1 MSKKILLLLS
11 CVFCLQFAV
20 AQTMS
25 DEQIINFVVKEQ
37 EKGSDQRTIATKLLQ
52 KGVSP
57 ERLRDIKKK
66 YENEKALSNASLLVG
81 EKKNDSRSRETNDM
95 FQEKKYTGD
104 ENVALLENEMSFL
117 DIDSVA
123 FYRNLLEEPRVFGRN
138 IFNNRL
144 LTFESSKNIPTPSDY
159 VLGAGDAVI
168 IDIWGASQNMIESEI
183 SPEGK
188 IIVEGVGPLHLAG
201 KSVKE
206 ANKYVN
212 DVLGKIYAESSI
224 SLSVGTTRSIVVQ
237 VLGEVATPGSY
248 TMSALSTAFNAL
260 YAAGGISDIGTLRS
274 INVFRNGKNIATIDI
289 YDYIFNGNVDGNV
302 SLQDND
308 VISVGAY
315 ESIVN
320 VQGKVKRPMLYEL
333 KENETLASLVKYS
346 GGFMG
351 DAYNE
356 KLRVVRKSGREYS
369 LFTVDK
375 KNMNTFVMC
384 DGDSV
389 YVDSIIPRFS
399 NMVEISGAV
408 FFPGKYQLGE
418 DVNSVAELIKVAG
431 GVREDAFLNRAV
443 LHHRNHDNTIE
454 AKSIDIKGIINGT
467 VADVALRN
475 NDALFIPSSSEM
487 KGEEIITVSG
497 EVNFPGKYKYA
508 ENSTIEDMILRAGG
522 LTRAA
527 SVAKIDVSRQL
538 YNPAALSKSDTLVQ
552 LFTFEVK
559 DGLIID
565 GNADFVLEP
574 FDEVNVRRSPMSEKI
589 SNVQIMGAVTFQG
602 TYALQSKN
610 VRLSDI
616 VKQAGGFSKGAYI
629 KGASLKRVLT
639 KEELEQREL
648 LKNLS
653 DIEFYENMLEG
664 NNSDDYTI
672 MDSLRNLKIG
682 EENVISVAIDME
694 EAMENPGSH
703 YDVVLRD
710 GDIIT
715 VPEYTST
722 IKVQGEVKFP
732 TTLSWRKGKS
742 LKYYIKHAGG
752 FGNKAKK
759 NGVYVINMNGSVE
772 QISRCSKKIEPGC
785 EIVVP
790 RKKDRRS
797 MTAGEIVTIGT
808 STASLATMIVT
819 LINLLGSN
827 GK

>member
-1 MSKKILLLLS
+1 MAKRILLLLS
-11 CVFCLQFAV
+11 CVFCMQFAV

-25 DEQIINFVVKEQ
+25 DEQIINFVVTEQ
-37 EKGSDQRTIATKLLQ
+37 EKGSDQRTIATKLLK

-95 FQEKKYTGD
+95 FQEKKYTGN

-123 FYRNLLEEPRVFGRN
+123 FYRNMLEESRVFGRN

-274 INVFRNGKNIATIDI
+274 INVFRNGKNIATIDV
-289 YDYIFNGNVDGNV
+289 YDYIFNGNVAGNV
-302 SLQDND
+302 TLQDND

-315 ESIVN
+315 EAIVN
-320 VQGKVKRPMLYEL
+320 VQGKVKRPMLYEM

-375 KNMNTFVMC
+375 KNMNTFAMC

-408 FFPGKYQLGE
+408 FFPGRYQFGDE
-418 DVNSVAELIKVAG
+418 VNSVAELIEAAG

-454 AKSIDIKGIINGT
+454 AKSIDIKSIMDGT

-487 KGEEIITVSG
+487 KGELIVTVNG

-527 SVAKIDVSRQL
+527 STAKIDVSRQL
-538 YNPAALSKSDTLVQ
+538 YNPAAKESSDTLVQ
-552 LFTFEVK
+552 LFTFEIQ

-589 SNVQIMGAVTFQG
+589 NNVQIKGAVTFQG

-664 NNSDDYTI
+664 NNSDNYTI

-694 EAMENPGSH
+694 KAMEEPGSH

-722 IKVQGEVKFP
+722 IKVQGEVKYP
-732 TTLSWRKGKS
+732 ATLSWRKGKS

-752 FGNKAKK
+752 YGNKAKK
-759 NGVYVINMNGSVE
+759 NGTYVIKMNGSVE
-772 QISRCSKKIEPGC
+772 QVSRHSRKIEPGS

-790 RKKDRRS
+790 RKKERRS
-797 MTAGEIVTIGT
+797 MTTGEIVTIGT

-819 LINLLGSN
+819 MINLLS
-827 GK
+827 K

>member
-1 MSKKILLLLS
+1 MSKKILLLLT

-159 VLGAGDAVI
+159 VLGAGDVVI

-408 FFPGKYQLGE
+408 FFPGKYQFG
-418 DVNSVAELIKVAG
+418 DGVNSVAELIKAAG

-589 SNVQIMGAVTFQG
+589 NNVQIKGAVTFQG

-664 NNSDDYTI
+664 NNSDNYTI

-772 QISRCSKKIEPGC
+772 QISRCSKNIEPGC

-790 RKKDRRS
+790 RKKERRS

-819 LINLLGSN
+819 LINLLG
-827 GK
+827 K

>member
-1 MSKKILLLLS
+1 MAKRIFLLLS
-11 CVFCLQFAV
+11 CVFCMQFAV

-25 DEQIINFVVKEQ
+25 DEQIINFVVTEQ

-52 KGVSP
+52 KGISP
-57 ERLRDIKKK
+57 ERLRDVKKK
-66 YENEKALSNASLLVG
+66 YENEKTLSGASLLVE
-81 EKKNDSRSRETNDM
+81 EKKTDSRLRETNDM
-95 FQEKKYTGD
+95 FQKKEYTKD

-117 DIDSVA
+117 DIDSIA
-123 FYRNLLEEPRVFGRN
+123 FYRNLLDEPRVFGRN

-315 ESIVN
+315 ESMVN

-375 KNMNTFVMC
+375 KNMNTFAMC

-408 FFPGKYQLGE
+408 FFPGQYQFGDE
-418 DVNSVAELIKVAG
+418 VNSVAELIEAAG

-454 AKSIDIKGIINGT
+454 AKSLDIKGIINGT

-475 NDALFIPSSSEM
+475 NDALFIPSTSEM

-589 SNVQIMGAVTFQG
+589 NNVQIKGAVTFQG

-664 NNSDDYTI
+664 NNSDNYTI

-752 FGNKAKK
+752 YGNKAKK
-759 NGVYVINMNGSVE
+759 NGTYVIKMNGSVE
-772 QISRCSKKIEPGC
+772 QVSRCSKKIEPGC

-797 MTAGEIVTIGT
+797 MTTGEIVTIGT

-819 LINLLGSN
+819 MINLLR
-827 GK
+827 